1 MSEPLKSTH
10 VRLSAEAHRVLSA
23 LATIEEQDNAEIARR
38 ILEES
43 LLGRVH
49 TLMLASEKVRR
60 LGFSGISGDLQ
71 GAVGNSGEGRRK

>member
-23 LATIEEQDNAEIARR
+23 IADLEEKDNAEMARL
-38 ILEES
+38 ILEEA

-49 TLMLASEKVRR
+49 VLMIAAARYRR
-60 LGFSGISGDLQ
+60 LGLSGISRELPF
-71 GAVGNSGEGRRK
+71 EGGKDK